1 MTLFIENL
9 ISKTSPSTIEI
20 AYPAPDSIGQGTII
34 NHWIRGL
41 LVSEPSLS
49 TSVRWGPILNDVT
62 NLQDVAS
69 LLGQQS
75 MWTWIGAS
83 TMCWKGTDPLKTS
96 FDFYLINYRPG
107 LGIEDSLK
115 ELNYL
120 TALVKDGNASV
131 HIHGGYAANVL
142 ATNSSIFNNR
152 VSSAAELATNADV
165 GSIGIRMGSPEGVL
179 GTLSITIGN
188 KIYLNKMLISRLDIT
203 PSLIEV
209 SDKKALYYRV
219 SMSLV
224 GTQPLLSTD
233 VANMYLRRS

>member
-1 MTLFIENL
+1 
-9 ISKTSPSTIEI
+9 
-20 AYPAPDSIGQGTII
+20 
-34 NHWIRGL
+34 
-41 LVSEPSLS
+41 
-49 TSVRWGPILNDVT
+49 
-62 NLQDVAS
+62 
-69 LLGQQS
+69 
-75 MWTWIGAS
+75 MW
-83 TMCWKGTDPLKTS
+83 WKGTDPLKTS

-152 VSSAAELATNADV
+152 VSSAVELATNADV

>member
-9 ISKTSPSTIEI
+9 ITKPSPSTIEI
-20 AYPAPDSIGQGTII
+20 AYPAPDSIGQKVI
-34 NHWIRGL
+34 NNNWVRGL

-49 TSVRWGPILNDVT
+49 TSVRWGPILNDVS

-69 LLGQQS
+69 LLGEQS

-107 LGIEDSLK
+107 LDIEKSLK

-120 TALVKDGNASV
+120 TALVKNGNASV
-131 HIHGGYAANVL
+131 FVHGGYAANVL
-142 ATNSSIFNNR
+142 SENKSLFNNR
-152 VSSAAELATNADV
+152 VSSAVELATNTDA
-165 GSIGIRMGSPEGVL
+165 GNIGIRMSSYEGEL
-179 GTLSITIGN
+179 GTLSIVIGN

-219 SMSLV
+219 SMSLI

-233 VANMYLRRS
+233 VDNMYLRRS